1 MTVDR
6 FLIRGVGSLD
16 MPLRVLD
23 RMSLQGVTVYR
34 TVIDKEGDDY
44 CVQLEEDAAG
54 YRIVANGAGFLK
66 AATDKAPRECKNTQ

>member
-23 RMSLQGVTVYR
+23 LMSLQGATVYR
-34 TVIDKEGDDY
+34 AVIDKEGDDY
-44 CVQLEEDAAG
+44 CVLVEACAQRPQLMVEKIRGMILVSSVEH
-54 YRIVANGAGFLK
+54 VV
-66 AATDKAPRECKNTQ
+66 

>member
-34 TVIDKEGDDY
+34 TVIDKEGEDY
-44 CVQLEEDAAG
+44 CVLVEACAQRPQLMIEKTGGMILVSSVEHA
-54 YRIVANGAGFLK
+54 L
-66 AATDKAPRECKNTQ
+66 

>member
-23 RMSLQGVTVYR
+23 LMTLQGATVYR
-34 TVIDKEGDDY
+34 AVIDKEGTIIASWSRL
-44 CVQLEEDAAG
+44 VRSAHS
-54 YRIVANGAGFLK
+54 
-66 AATDKAPRECKNTQ
+66 

>member
-23 RMSLQGVTVYR
+23 LMSLQGVTVYR

-44 CVQLEEDAAG
+44 CVLVETCAQRPQLMIEKIRGMILISSVEH
-54 YRIVANGAGFLK
+54 VL
-66 AATDKAPRECKNTQ
+66 

>member
-23 RMSLQGVTVYR
+23 LMSLQGATVYR
-34 TVIDKEGDDY
+34 AAIEQEGDDY
-44 CVQLEEDAAG
+44 CVLVKACAQRPQLMIEKIRGMILVSSVEH
-54 YRIVANGAGFLK
+54 VL
-66 AATDKAPRECKNTQ
+66 